1 MDLSLALGRP
11 GTGGSGAAGRR
22 AYSGGLADDEARPL
36 FPCLFCDRKFL
47 KPQALGGHQNAHREE
62 RAAGWNPYVYGRP
75 PADSAASSRAAATD
89 NFNPI
94 ATHGGG
100 GGAAPPPLHVVLEA
114 GTLAPSAHGVRVAAA
129 PSTGPPRPFF
139 VAGAENS
146 AQPRPQKPN
155 FRGLGRFWRRQ
166 TQTDPGALGA
176 PGK

>member
-114 GTLAPSAHGVRVAAA
+114 GTLAPSAHGVRVAAGPFYGVHDDVGDMLSSERSPA
-129 PSTGPPRPFF
+129 AEPASESNTGVGIDLELR
-139 VAGAENS
+139 
-146 AQPRPQKPN
+146 
-155 FRGLGRFWRRQ
+155 L
-166 TQTDPGALGA
+166 
-176 PGK
+176 